1 MSRNRGVNMLRRRKS
16 PEIWQFVQ
24 AALKRAAQATLSVIL
39 FGTLTVQAQSP
50 EALTADSLTLDKL
63 NYEKELT
70 ALYLGDFTN
79 SGLQP
84 NDGPFA
90 SVFPAYVTSF
100 ARNCAAYLPSNRVE
114 IKKQECARE
123 STPVNAFGN
132 PVGPTTCVEYRN
144 VGTGL
149 YAKPELLAISQGLQA
164 IQGGQLLGNIFN
176 RSDDPMAMSRKMTDV
191 LLLAGDDMSKLF
203 GLNKCDSPALQRLE
217 DNMARFA
224 QGGTPL
230 RLASGDTLAEV
241 MAGKPKHDLSKP
253 ADHARLID
261 DLITENSKGWAFNR
275 YIRGSVGNVSVR
287 SRDAQGR
294 PQRISANYR
303 FSQMGQAVGGSV
315 ELAFQKGLPKC
326 LFFFDA
332 PSTCRVPSP
341 RIANAYE
348 RGEY

>member
-1 MSRNRGVNMLRRRKS
+1 V
-16 PEIWQFVQ
+16 
-24 AALKRAAQATLSVIL
+24 AAQA
-39 FGTLTVQAQSP
+39 AD
-50 EALTADSLTLDKL
+50 ALKAESLNLDKL

-70 ALYLGDFTN
+70 ALYLGDFAN
-79 SGLQP
+79 ADMEPESGS
-84 NDGPFA
+84 FA
-90 SVFPAYVTSF
+90 SVFPSYVTTF
-100 ARNCAAYLPSNRVE
+100 ARNCAGYLPSNRVE
-114 IKKQECARE
+114 ITKQECARE
-123 STPVNAFGN
+123 STPVNVYGN
-132 PVGPTTCVEYRN
+132 PVGPTTCVEYRT

-149 YAKPELLAISQGLQA
+149 YAKPELLAISERLQA
-164 IQGGQLLGNIFN
+164 LQGGQLIGDFFN
-176 RSDDPMAMSRKMTDV
+176 RSGDPMATSRKLTDV
-191 LLLAGDDMSKLF
+191 LLLANDDMNKLF
-203 GLNKCDSPALQRLE
+203 GLNRCDSQALQRLE

-230 RLASGDTLAEV
+230 RLASGDTLADV
-241 MAGKPKHDLSKP
+241 MARKPKHDLSKP

-275 YIRGSVGNVSVR
+275 YIRGSVGNVNVR

-326 LFFFDA
+326 LYFFDA
-332 PSTCRVPSP
+332 SSTCRVPSP